1 MPRLW
6 GSVDFPDL
14 ITLYTSLPS
23 SEKSW
28 ASKSMLFPLR
38 TAEQPTAVSQSP
50 PNVFKKLLSAN
61 AHISVLIWLIFFK
74 IFLVSSSFSLH
85 CTAIIPCP
93 AVGINSFRENIC

>member
-38 TAEQPTAVSQSP
+38 TAEQPTGDKSTENSE
-50 PNVFKKLLSAN
+50 NVEDVDFEEVK
-61 AHISVLIWLIFFK
+61 
-74 IFLVSSSFSLH
+74 
-85 CTAIIPCP
+85 
-93 AVGINSFRENIC
+93 E